1 MSANAPGS
9 SVILAIPSAM
19 AILAVVFL
27 QSLGKTSVKDDDD
40 LPPSP
45 RRSDRDKTP
54 SFAARV
60 VAHPSLLT
68 AN

>member
-9 SVILAIPSAM
+9 SVIPAIASAM

-27 QSLGKTSVKDDDD
+27 
-40 LPPSP
+40 
-45 RRSDRDKTP
+45 
-54 SFAARV
+54 
-60 VAHPSLLT
+60 SLLT

>member
-9 SVILAIPSAM
+9 SVILAIASAM

-40 LPPSP
+40 LPPVTSP
-45 RRSDRDKTP
+45 KR
-54 SFAARV
+54 
-60 VAHPSLLT
+60 
-68 AN
+68 

>member
-9 SVILAIPSAM
+9 SVIPAIASAM

-40 LPPSP
+40 LPPVTSP
-45 RRSDRDKTP
+45 KR
-54 SFAARV
+54 
-60 VAHPSLLT
+60 
-68 AN
+68 